1 MRITSVIIMNN
12 RWSIVKHMCTKV
24 EFNYLGAYKRMNV
37 SVRQKN
43 EIDKERL
50 GILAEHISPSE
61 IKLVL

>member
-1 MRITSVIIMNN
+1 
-12 RWSIVKHMCTKV
+12 MCTKV

-61 IKLVL
+61 IKLVIWMCRSLSLSLSLSISL